1 MNWPGIRGHI
11 REKRTSHVQYATRNS

>member
-1 MNWPGIRGHI
+1 MNWLGIRGHI